1 WRWKACNP
9 DWNGEKRLDIIHH
22 IYLLVLD
29 DKLTLTPIDNPQRIL
44 DIGTGTGIWAIDAAE
59 RYPSA
64 QVIGTDLSAI
74 QPSWVPN
81 VDFHIDDAE
90 LDWTYEKDSFDLVH
104 IRHLSGGIKDWSHVL
119 KQAYDVC
126 KPGGW
131 VEVIDYEM
139 SIYSDD
145 GTTDKPMALHRYYDL
160 VYQAAV
166 KNGRD
171 FSLVTKMMP
180 MLEEPGFVNGSHQI
194 FKVPLGTW
202 PADKK
207 QKEIG
212 AYVLLSAES
221 GFEAFGIDLF
231 TNVLEMSPDES
242 TTLIKDCI
250 QLARSRNIHSYSLH
264 HFYYAQKPLESAV
277 AGRT

>member
-1 WRWKACNP
+1 M
-9 DWNGEKRLDIIHH
+9 
-22 IYLLVLD
+22 
-29 DKLTLTPIDNPQRIL
+29 
-44 DIGTGTGIWAIDAAE
+44 
-59 RYPSA
+59 
-64 QVIGTDLSAI
+64 
-74 QPSWVPN
+74 
-81 VDFHIDDAE
+81 
-90 LDWTYEKDSFDLVH
+90 
-104 IRHLSGGIKDWSHVL
+104 
-119 KQAYDVC
+119 
-126 KPGGW
+126 
-131 VEVIDYEM
+131 IDYEM

-166 KNGRD
+166 KNGLSNCPFSPRVEKRGFNSGSGRD

-250 QLARSRNIHSYSLH
+250 QLARSRNIHSYSL
-264 HFYYAQKPLESAV
+264 Q
-277 AGRT
+277 